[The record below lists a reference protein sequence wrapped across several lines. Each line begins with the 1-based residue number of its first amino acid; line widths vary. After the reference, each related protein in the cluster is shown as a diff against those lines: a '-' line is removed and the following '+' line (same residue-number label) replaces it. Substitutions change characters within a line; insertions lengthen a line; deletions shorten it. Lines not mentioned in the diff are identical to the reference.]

1 MELVATINT
10 ARSHHIRLAQK
21 GPLVGLCRPQL
32 TVKDEPVEMVLDCF
46 SHSKIRGFWAH
57 KASPKSATESDH
69 FFSMKSAV
77 SYWNGSTQWMS
88 HGKKTTKKGKSKL
101 KKYFISAA
109 SVYHTGQYKP
119 IWSGKHLSAS
129 KSAPLPTPTQQQWEL
144 LRGLVVHQHHPW
156 RPPRVTMESSTKSP
170 PGLLREYS
178 KF

>member
-1 MELVATINT
+1 MRILNVIISTLQIREDMELVATINT

-101 KKYFISAA
+101 KNISFLQHQCTTQGSTSQSDQAHICQQA
-109 SVYHTGQYKP
+109 N
-119 IWSGKHLSAS
+119 L
-129 KSAPLPTPTQQQWEL
+129 LPFQPQ
-144 LRGLVVHQHHPW
+144 PNSN
-156 RPPRVTMESSTKSP
+156 ES
-170 PGLLREYS
+170 
-178 KF
+178 F